1 MAKFSDQRR
10 LLVQPDGQI
19 IESPRGRLFIDA
31 YTAKMSDLSGV
42 RVLRCGVDTVR
53 QLYNGLVRPEV
64 IALFDSQEPI
74 VEFAG

>member
-31 YTAKMSDLSGV
+31 YTAKMTDLSGGAF
-42 RVLRCGVDTVR
+42 CAAAWIPSASCTTG
-53 QLYNGLVRPEV
+53 
-64 IALFDSQEPI
+64 
-74 VEFAG
+74 

>member
-31 YTAKMSDLSGV
+31 YTAKMTDLSGGA
-42 RVLRCGVDTVR
+42 RFALRRG
-53 QLYNGLVRPEV
+53 YRPPV
-64 IALFDSQEPI
+64 VQRADSP
-74 VEFAG
+74 